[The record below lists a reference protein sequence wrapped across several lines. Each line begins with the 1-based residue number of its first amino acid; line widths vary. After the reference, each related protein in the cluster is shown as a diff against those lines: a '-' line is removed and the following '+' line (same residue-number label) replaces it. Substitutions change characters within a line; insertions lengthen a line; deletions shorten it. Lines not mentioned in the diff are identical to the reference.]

1 MPQGRAPC
9 LGAETSS
16 VLCRWALLLGVI
28 GCSDSAHIWRPQEPC
43 VAEGARGPQA
53 LSSQEEPVE
62 MLKRIQKHIRRS
74 YGPCA
79 SVG

>member
-1 MPQGRAPC
+1 M
-9 LGAETSS
+9 GAETSS
-16 VLCRWALLLGVI
+16 VICHWALLLGVI
-28 GCSDSAHIWRPQEPC
+28 GCSDSPHIWRPQEPC
-43 VAEGARGPQA
+43 VAEGARDLQA

-62 MLKRIQKHIRRS
+62 MLKQTQKHIRRS